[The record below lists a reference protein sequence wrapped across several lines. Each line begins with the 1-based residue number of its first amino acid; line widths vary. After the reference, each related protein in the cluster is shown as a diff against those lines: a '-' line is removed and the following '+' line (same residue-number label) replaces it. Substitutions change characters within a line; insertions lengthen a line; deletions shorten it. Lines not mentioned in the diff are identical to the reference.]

1 MLLPEHYCMQ
11 LKQIKSSS
19 LLMCCCVGNFCIPI
33 DTKNSVVA
41 TNYIFFYLINILLK
55 FYDSI
60 SSVKM
65 SFLYDFPDNVLK
77 KTKNKTVD
85 LMKNETLT

>member
-1 MLLPEHYCMQ
+1 MQ

-19 LLMCCCVGNFCIPI
+19 LLMCCCVGNLCIPS

-41 TNYIFFYLINILLK
+41 TNYIFFYLINIWLK